1 MNRAALLASAV
12 LLAACGTVDAND
24 AQRSDD
30 VTGNLPATGAE
41 AAARPDRA
49 PVETSP
55 PNAPDQQPAFAG
67 QTRAPAAEPTPVA
80 VTVVADGLESAW
92 ALEFLP
98 DGRMLVTEKAGTMR
112 ILPAGGDGA
121 AIEVAGVPEVDARGQ
136 GGLLDV
142 ALSPAFA
149 DDRLI
154 YFSFSEPREGGNGT
168 TLARAR
174 LAEDGSTARLENVE
188 ILFRQLPTWQS
199 TKHYGSRIVFTPDGR
214 LFLTLGE
221 RSDPEP
227 RVQSQ
232 WLNSHFGK
240 VIRLNLDGSVPD
252 DNPFVGQ
259 DDAKPEIWSYGH
271 RNLQSATL
279 DGQGRLWTVEHG
291 PRGGDELNR
300 PEPGKNHGWPVITYG
315 VDYSGRPIG
324 QGITAKEGMEQ
335 PVYYWDPVIAPSGM
349 AYYDAD
355 LFPEWRGS
363 LLIGGLASQGLV
375 RLTLDGDR
383 VAGEERIDLGHRIR
397 DVKVGPDGAVYA
409 VTDRAGGQILRVA
422 PDGES

>member
-1 MNRAALLASAV
+1 MKRAALVASAM

-41 AAARPDRA
+41 ATARPDRA

-55 PNAPDQQPAFAG
+55 PNARGQQPAFAG
-67 QTRAPAAEPTPVA
+67 QTRAPAAEATEVEVTA
-80 VTVVADGLESAW
+80 VVDGLASAW

-112 ILPAGGDGA
+112 ILPAGGGRG
-121 AIEVAGVPEVDARGQ
+121 IEVTGVPEVDARGQ

-142 ALSPAFA
+142 ALSPGFA
-149 DDRLI
+149 EDRLI

-174 LAEDGSTARLENVE
+174 LSEQGGTVALENVE
-188 ILFRQLPTWQS
+188 ILFRQMPTWRS
-199 TKHYGSRIVFTPDGR
+199 TKHYGSRIVFTPDDK
-214 LFLTLGE
+214 LFLVLGE
-221 RSDPEP
+221 RSDPRP
-227 RVQSQ
+227 RVQAQ
-232 WLNSHFGK
+232 QLDSHLGK
-240 VIRLNLDGSVPD
+240 VIRLNLDGTVPD
-252 DNPFVGQ
+252 DNPFVGR
-259 DDAKPEIWSYGH
+259 DDARPEIWSYGH

-300 PEPGKNHGWPVITYG
+300 PEPGKNYGWPVITYG
-315 VDYSGRPIG
+315 IDYSGKPIG
-324 QGITAKEGMEQ
+324 EGITAREGMEQ

-355 LFPEWRGS
+355 LFPEWRGNM
-363 LLIGGLASQGLV
+363 LIGGLASQGLV
-375 RLTLDGDR
+375 RLILDGDR
-383 VAGEERIDLGHRIR
+383 VTGEERIDLGHRIR

-409 VTDRAGGQILRVA
+409 VTDRSGGQILRVA
-422 PDGES
+422 PSRS

>member
-24 AQRSDD
+24 AQRAEE

-41 AAARPDRA
+41 AASRPAQA

-55 PNAPDQQPAFAG
+55 PNAPHQEPAFAG
-67 QTRAPAAEPTPVA
+67 QTRAPGAEPTQVEVTA
-80 VTVVADGLESAW
+80 VVDGLDSAW

-98 DGRMLVTEKAGTMR
+98 DGRMLVTEKAGIMR
-112 ILPAGGDGA
+112 ILPAGGGQG
-121 AIEVAGVPEVDARGQ
+121 IEVTGVPEVDARGQ

-142 ALSPAFA
+142 ALSPGFA
-149 DDRLI
+149 EDRLI
-154 YFSFSEPREGGNGT
+154 YFSFAEPREGGNGT

-174 LAEDGSTARLENVE
+174 LSEQGGTAALENVE
-188 ILFRQLPTWQS
+188 ILFRQMPTWQS
-199 TKHYGSRIVFTPDGR
+199 TKHYGSRIVFTPDDK
-214 LFLTLGE
+214 LFLTVGE

-232 WLNSHFGK
+232 WLDSHFGK
-240 VIRLNLDGSVPD
+240 VIRLNLDGSVPE

-259 DDAKPEIWSYGH
+259 DGAMAEIWSYGH

-291 PRGGDELNR
+291 PKGGDELNR
-300 PEPGKNHGWPVITYG
+300 PEPGKNYGWPVITYG
-315 VDYSGRPIG
+315 VEYSGQPVG
-324 QGITAKEGMEQ
+324 EGITAKEGMEQ

-355 LFPEWRGS
+355 LFPEWQGS
-363 LLIGGLASQGLV
+363 MLIGGLATEGLV

-383 VAGEERIDLGHRIR
+383 VASEERIDLGHRIR
-397 DVKVGPDGAVYA
+397 DVKVGPDGAIYA
-409 VTDRAGGQILRVA
+409 VTDQGNGQILRVA
-422 PDGES
+422 PDGRS